1 MFLTR
6 TFQIPPNNILL
17 ISIKDTKYP
26 INVEVM
32 HKVCSII
39 GTVVK
44 IVIFERTGRMQA
56 MVEFDTLENA
66 SKARSSLHGADIY
79 SNCCTMKA
87 EYSKMESLRVRENG
101 VMSWDF
107 SSALSSRSERRTILN
122 DPEMGDG
129 EGFSSSF
136 MGGGGGGNRRGMLGT
151 GGGMMRGTNNFGG
164 VRGGFMGENMMEG
177 GFEQRYNETSWGSEG
192 GGWEG
197 STSCVVIVNN
207 LPEKFNCDRLF
218 NIVCLYG
225 NVSKI
230 FFMKKKDGSAMVE
243 MGDPEAAQRVVTNLN
258 KVDVLGKTFMMD
270 LSR

>member
-1 MFLTR
+1 
-6 TFQIPPNNILL
+6 
-17 ISIKDTKYP
+17 
-26 INVEVM
+26 M

-107 SSALSSRSERRTILN
+107 SSALPSRSERRTILN

-136 MGGGGGGNRRGMLGT
+136 MGGGGGNRRGMLGI
-151 GGGMMRGTNNFGG
+151 GGGMMRGTSNFSG